1 MWAVSIPRNL
11 IGPAG
16 YRINRDY
23 ARRGWA
29 TETGHLNW
37 GPLSWTP
44 LRCRTVEVVRSSCSD
59 SPTPAGADLRVFYFF
74 PKADFSEF
82 RTSRVIAASRGR
94 CVDAWDAVA
103 CRVSSKVEGALVL
116 WHYPPPFAFMF
127 CPQADMLA

>member
-1 MWAVSIPRNL
+1 MWAVSIPRNS

-59 SPTPAGADLRVFYFF
+59 SSRSRPPCFLFFSLTGAMGFTGQGV
-74 PKADFSEF
+74 
-82 RTSRVIAASRGR
+82 
-94 CVDAWDAVA
+94 
-103 CRVSSKVEGALVL
+103 KVWATGQCGL
-116 WHYPPPFAFMF
+116 
-127 CPQADMLA
+127 

>member
-1 MWAVSIPRNL
+1 MWAVSIPRNS

-59 SPTPAGADLRVFYFF
+59 SSRPPCFLFFFLGRFLRIS
-74 PKADFSEF
+74 A
-82 RTSRVIAASRGR
+82 SRVIAASRGR

-103 CRVSSKVEGALVL
+103 CRVSSKVAGALVL